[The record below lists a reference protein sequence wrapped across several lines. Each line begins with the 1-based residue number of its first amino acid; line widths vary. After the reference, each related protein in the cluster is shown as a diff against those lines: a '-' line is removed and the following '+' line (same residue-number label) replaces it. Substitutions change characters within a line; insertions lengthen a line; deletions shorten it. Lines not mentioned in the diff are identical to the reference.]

1 MATPSQSAT
10 KLFEPNKKEVR
21 YLAKRFPE
29 FRQALIDFTKS
40 YYPDSYSDFN
50 EASPG
55 MIFIEMASYI
65 GDVLSFY
72 IDNQFKENLLAYAEE
87 EKNILTIAQS
97 FGYKPRM
104 IAPAVTDASIYQ
116 VVPALGV
123 NDGYEP
129 DPKYMLRILAGS
141 TFSAQNAGNVT
152 FRSLQDVNFSDPID
166 RSMTVINRDP
176 LTGSPLVWL
185 ATKKIKLSSTSV
197 KTITKSF
204 GTPEK
209 FSKIILD
216 DDNVI
221 GILDIKDSDG
231 NTWYEVDYLAQDVI
245 YKERDIAD
253 STQTSV
259 MGATSK
265 TFSFS
270 RTARRFVS
278 RINRNFQY
286 ELQFGSG
293 VNDVDQDIVTL
304 DSRQL
309 ANDLYQQKIPN
320 TSLDP
325 VDFLKS
331 STYGLAPSNTTLTIR
346 YYVGGGISSNVPS
359 NTINTIGSL
368 LVAQSVENYALN
380 ERAAFSG
387 IVDSIAINNLEPARG
402 GNDRETIEE
411 TRQNALAYFNAQNRV
426 VTAED
431 YVVRTMAMPPRFGA
445 VAKAYAISIDQVQ
458 QVTAITGSIGD
469 RLYVDDVAIPNAVNL
484 YVLGYD
490 SRQKIA
496 TLNNTVKGNIAKY
509 LESYRVLNDNVN
521 VMDGFV
527 INIGVNFSIKVYKQF
542 NINDVLIRC
551 MDAIKNHFDITK
563 WQMNQPIYL
572 NDLNLLINSV
582 DGVRTVSNLEIVN
595 KYKFVDGSDY
605 NDYRYPIDEAIL
617 EDVLYTS
624 ADPSIFEIRYPE
636 RDIIGSASQ

>member
-185 ATKKIKLSSTSV
+185 ATKKIKLSSASV